1 MKLRR
6 DPDSYA
12 WMLDNIAPLIVGSGK
27 YKEEY
32 RRQLPTKWMTPSSEA
47 FAILCLENYYHNI
60 QDQASNK
67 STIRKPLWTNKG
79 VAARRNQG
87 WSLEG
92 LIQFEKNCKAVQ
104 MDREKASSKKVDL
117 DYWKVKLSK
126 VDKKEERKRKRE
138 ETRDKRE
145 LGWNVAHADEWSEE
159 EEANQQNVENG
170 REQEVSGNDQEE
182 ESNNEGDS
190 IH

>member
-1 MKLRR
+1 MIDTKFR
-6 DPDSYA
+6 SVC
-12 WMLDNIAPLIVGSGK
+12 NI
-27 YKEEY
+27 
-32 RRQLPTKWMTPSSEA
+32 M
-47 FAILCLENYYHNI
+47 LENYYHNI

-92 LIQFEKNCKAVQ
+92 LKKFEESCKAVKNN
-104 MDREKASSKKVDL
+104 REKASSKKVDL
-117 DYWKVKLSK
+117 DYWKAKLSK

-138 ETRDKRE
+138 KTRDKRE
-145 LGWNVAHADEWSEE
+145 LGWNVAHADEWSKE

-170 REQEVSGNDQEE
+170 REQEVSGNGQEE
-182 ESNNEGDS
+182 ESKDEEDS